1 MEFPIIKLLKHC
13 DAYEPL
19 VWWKNLFGE
28 AFPSIRPFLSPCE
41 DRRGDFYPS
50 PDHPSVQLAVRES
63 GRRYR
68 AFPPEEHAGKV
79 DDIILDWD
87 DVQAH
92 HLDCDRLRTSLRKTI
107 NLKPA
112 ASRPIEGLFYIG
124 RCERNRESR
133 HVYACLAVSDQ
144 KALQAAE
151 NCTDPKKTGCV
162 LFPAHHTKAADLLKS
177 RGIASV
183 ALRECLSIKPD
194 GFHGECPVNC
204 AGCLLPPND
213 IAEVHTRL
221 DTIEKTVLPNASRG
235 SKTKC
240 SASAGGKARANAYL
254 PQYAEAR
261 RFILKYHRENRSMCF
276 TQALRK
282 AAQHLHLSERTLKT
296 HVNKGDFPD
305 W

>member
-1 MEFPIIKLLKHC
+1 MEFPIRKLLKHC

-19 VWWKNLFGE
+19 VWWDNLFGRMF
-28 AFPSIRPFLSPCE
+28 ASIRPFLSPCE

-50 PDHPSVQLAVRES
+50 PDNPSVQLTIRES
-63 GRRYR
+63 GQRYR
-68 AFPPEEHAGKV
+68 AHPPDELKDEV
-79 DDIILDWD
+79 DDVLLDWD

-92 HLDCDRLRTSLRKTI
+92 HFDCDRLRTSLRKTF
-107 NLKPA
+107 NFKPA
-112 ASRPIEGLFYIG
+112 ASRPIAGLFYIG

-162 LFPAHHTKAADLLKS
+162 LFPAHHAKAADLLKS

-194 GFHGECPVNC
+194 GFHGECPMNC
-204 AGCLLPPND
+204 AACFTTDTAKL
-213 IAEVHTRL
+213 ETRF
-221 DTIEKTVLPNASRG
+221 DTFEKNVLPDAKRG
-235 SKTKC
+235 SKTRK
-240 SASAGGKARANAYL
+240 SASAGGKARAEAYL
-254 PQYAEAR
+254 PQYEEAR
-261 RFILKYHRENRSMCF
+261 SSILDYHQKNPSICF

-282 AAQHLHLSERTLKT
+282 TAQHLHLSERALKT
-296 HVNKGDFPD
+296 RIKKGDFPD